1 MEKEKGY
8 DYRSNSQP
16 YQPCDVIR
24 LTRSIVNVQSSP
36 MEFEN

>member
-1 MEKEKGY
+1 MENEKGY
-8 DYRSNSQP
+8 DYRSNS
-16 YQPCDVIR
+16 QPCDVIR